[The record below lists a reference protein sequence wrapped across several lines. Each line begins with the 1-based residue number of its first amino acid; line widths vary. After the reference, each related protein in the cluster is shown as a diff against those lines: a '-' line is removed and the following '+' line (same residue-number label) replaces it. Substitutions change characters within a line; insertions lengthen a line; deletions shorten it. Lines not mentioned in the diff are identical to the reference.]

1 MQRTG
6 KSVRFLRILNGYL
19 PGLSVGGN
27 AVDVH
32 IPSQAGKAARNAAG
46 GKQGRYTVGGVALGD
61 AAQIDRAAL
70 VQRNIQPIKVN
81 VFRPHQRQQRVD
93 LLLIGN
99 AGVIRGDPP
108 QLHQRGNGHI
118 KGAAGLLAVPQRAA
132 QQFRCALIQ
141 HSAAVGVEP
150 RHIACFDGAAELL
163 LQRIDLIG
171 GSLQYVKGAVSH
183 RHQRHVGVHGE
194 DIQRLGFRRAAGGQR
209 QGQHRSQQQADPAFH
224 SSRRPSSARIS
235 VASSANSRWPPTG
248 MP

>member
-27 AVDVH
+27 AVDIH
-32 IPSQAGKAARNAAG
+32 ISPQTGKAPGNAAG
-46 GKQGRYTVGGVALGD
+46 GKQSRYTVGGVALGD
-61 AAQIDRAAL
+61 AAQINGAAL
-70 VQRNIQPIKVN
+70 IQRSLRTCCVHMLC
-81 VFRPHQRQQRVD
+81 PHQRQQCVD
-93 LLLIGN
+93 LLPGGN
-99 AGVIRGDPP
+99 AGMIRGDPP
-108 QLHQRGNGHI
+108 QFHQRGNGHI
-118 KGAAGLLAVPQRAA
+118 KGASGLLAVPQGAA
-132 QQFRCALIQ
+132 QQLRCALIQ
-141 HSAAVGVEP
+141 HSAAIGIELC
-150 RHIACFDGAAELL
+150 HIACCDGAAELL

-171 GSLQYVKGAVSH
+171 GSLQYVKGTVSH
-183 RHQRHVGVHGE
+183 RHQRHIGVHGE
-194 DIQRLGFRRAAGGQR
+194 DIQRLGFGCAAGGQR